1 MSKKSRQDLRA
12 IVLKEIKARG
22 LTFNAFACRLAELG
36 SPVGRLSVYN
46 YLRGDS
52 DTAAEH
58 VSWMMLALDLEVR
71 KRKSAP
77 RKRRTSR

>member
-1 MSKKSRQDLRA
+1 MNKARRQDLRA
-12 IVLKEIKARG
+12 IIVKEVKARG
-22 LTFNAFACRLAELG
+22 MTFNAFACQLAKLG

-58 VSWMMLALDLEVR
+58 VAWMMLALDLEVR

-77 RKRRTSR
+77 RKRRSAR